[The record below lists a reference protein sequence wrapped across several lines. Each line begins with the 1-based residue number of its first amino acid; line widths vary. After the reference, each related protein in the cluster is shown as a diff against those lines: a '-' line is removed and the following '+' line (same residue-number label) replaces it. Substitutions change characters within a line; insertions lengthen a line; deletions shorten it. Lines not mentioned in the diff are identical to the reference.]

1 MMNGTLLFKAAP
13 LCLSLQTKQP
23 SSVFIELFDLIKK
36 VSLKQTSS
44 LCVINDMSINS
55 TVQEYGSGW
64 LSSAVRLF
72 IYFFI
77 YWLEV
82 IS

>member
-13 LCLSLQTKQP
+13 LSLSLQTKQP

-55 TVQEYGSGW
+55 TVQEYGSG
-64 LSSAVRLF
+64 
-72 IYFFI
+72 
-77 YWLEV
+77 
-82 IS
+82 